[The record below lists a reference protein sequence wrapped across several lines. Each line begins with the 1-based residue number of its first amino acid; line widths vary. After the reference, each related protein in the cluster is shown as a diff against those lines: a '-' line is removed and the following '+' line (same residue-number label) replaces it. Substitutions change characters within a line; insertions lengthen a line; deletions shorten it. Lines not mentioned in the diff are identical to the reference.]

1 MKNVN
6 IVIACSL
13 VGIMSLACVKDSCKS
28 LDEESPASFEILQN
42 CYESPRVTFG
52 KIPKDTFYNT
62 VFDYIKINNVDLKHI
77 NEDLFHGDASK
88 LTDFQYFT
96 VIYTSKI
103 YNGEIKIASD
113 DIVGFGIASFDNG
126 HIIFKLYKVENSLP
140 KLIKSMNFKDKFP
153 TRIFEYFKK
162 DLDLTNSI
170 KSMIFVANGDKWK
183 HANQGSPSFDS
194 LVQVMTS
201 CQIDH

>member
-52 KIPKDTFYNT
+52 KIPKDKFYNT
-62 VFDYIKINNVDLKHI
+62 VFNYIKTTSINLEQINADLLSDST
-77 NEDLFHGDASK
+77 E

-103 YNGEIKIASD
+103 YYGEIKIDSD

-183 HANQGSPSFDS
+183 HANQESPSFDS
-194 LVQVMTS
+194 LMQVMTS
-201 CQIDH
+201 YQIDH